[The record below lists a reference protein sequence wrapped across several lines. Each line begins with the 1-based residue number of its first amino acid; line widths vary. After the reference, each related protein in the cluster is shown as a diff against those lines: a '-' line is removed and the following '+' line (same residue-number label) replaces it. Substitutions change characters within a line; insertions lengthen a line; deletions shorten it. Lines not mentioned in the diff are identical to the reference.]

1 MKSFDYEESLVES
14 WLINESAAAASAAAA
29 FTQLEQS
36 HEMATSL
43 ADQSRSCRGGKHG
56 EY

>member
-14 WLINESAAAASAAAA
+14 WLISESAAAAAAA
-29 FTQLEQS
+29 FYPNKLEQS
-36 HEMATSL
+36 HEKATSL
-43 ADQSRSCRGGKHG
+43 ADQSRSCRRGKHG